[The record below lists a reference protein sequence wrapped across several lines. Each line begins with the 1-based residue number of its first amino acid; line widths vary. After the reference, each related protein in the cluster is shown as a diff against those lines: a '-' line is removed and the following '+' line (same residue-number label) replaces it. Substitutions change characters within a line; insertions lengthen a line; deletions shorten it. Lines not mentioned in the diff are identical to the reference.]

1 MFTGWDLLK
10 RFGCISGNRPSAEKN
25 PLKRKA
31 SQTAPFIGAHKNE
44 RGKKKRQIR
53 NGLDDST
60 VFGCF
65 PVQRNERKVC
75 FLACCA
81 MLLLLAVV
89 AVVYVWAFGVV
100 CRPFSFRLVTPI

>member
-1 MFTGWDLLK
+1 MDLGEASF
-10 RFGCISGNRPSAEKN
+10 RWEKS
-25 PLKRKA
+25 PLKKKRRHILHL
-31 SQTAPFIGAHKNE
+31 SLEHTHTHTQNE
-44 RGKKKRQIR
+44 RGKRRQIR

-60 VFGCF
+60 IVGCF

-75 FLACCA
+75 FPACGA

-100 CRPFSFRLVTPI
+100 CRLLRLRLL